1 MKVKEQENTKKQK
14 FTQCV
19 TQWKFHTL
27 VFRWYSIFIYLS
39 PTLTSAEVEGSRI
52 MGQFP
57 ILLFF
62 LSLRLNDTFGDP
74 RLLIPIVKQKRNNVQ
89 NEAGGKRAGGINDE
103 EGRRRYLRTRGP
115 TVRLRDYSDNQYVGT
130 IGTLF
135 SSTYGII

>member
-1 MKVKEQENTKKQK
+1 
-14 FTQCV
+14 
-19 TQWKFHTL
+19 
-27 VFRWYSIFIYLS
+27 
-39 PTLTSAEVEGSRI
+39 

-89 NEAGGKRAGGINDE
+89 NEAGGNRAGGINDE

-115 TVRLRDYSDNQYVGT
+115 MVRLRDYSDNQYVGT